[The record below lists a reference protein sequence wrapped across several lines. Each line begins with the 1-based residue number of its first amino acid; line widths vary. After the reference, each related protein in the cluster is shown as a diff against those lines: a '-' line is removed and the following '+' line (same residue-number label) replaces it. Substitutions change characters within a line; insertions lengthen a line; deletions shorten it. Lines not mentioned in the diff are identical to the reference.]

1 MSPERLIRS
10 VVRQFRNSPD
20 GAANHRQTV
29 TTDRLTHPVLFVALV
44 VLAGC
49 GSLGGGSST
58 VADTVTPVP
67 VPTDGE
73 AYSAGISAERVS
85 PDILVETHEQQMA
98 TTNYTFVSQQR
109 VVGPNGTMWVT
120 NRTRWVANGEESYAG
135 RIDHRVVEFPLG
147 RFSKPIEYWGNDSV
161 YASRR
166 ILSDRSEFYGWQ
178 RTADSPRNLTS
189 FPLMERSLEAT
200 RLSVVERPEGVA
212 VVGSELR
219 SPDRLPSPPY
229 LTDLRNVSVT
239 VSVSDGGVVTRW
251 RLAYDAALVNET
263 VRVTR
268 EARLTDVGET
278 TVRRPDWVDTARAQF
293 EASQDS

>member
-1 MSPERLIRS
+1 MSFERL
-10 VVRQFRNSPD
+10 
-20 GAANHRQTV
+20 A
-29 TTDRLTHPVLFVALV
+29 HPVLFAVLV

-49 GSLGGGSST
+49 GSLGGSSPT
-58 VADTVTPVP
+58 AADTVTPVP

-73 AYSAGISAERVS
+73 TYPAGISAAGVS
-85 PDILVETHEQQMA
+85 PGILVETHERRLA

-120 NRTRWVANGEESYAG
+120 NRTRRIANEEGSYAG

-147 RFSKPIEYWGNDSV
+147 RFSKPIEYWGNESV

-166 ILSDRSEFYGWQ
+166 ILSDRTEFYGWQ
-178 RTADSPRNLTS
+178 RNTDSPRNITS

-200 RLSVVERPEGVA
+200 RLSVVDGREGVTL
-212 VVGSELR
+212 VGSELR
-219 SPDRLPSPPY
+219 WPDRLPNPPY
-229 LTDLRNVSVT
+229 LTDPRNVSVT
-239 VSVSDGGVVTRW
+239 VSVGDDGVVTRW
-251 RLAYDAALVNET
+251 RLAYDATLVNGS

-278 TVRRPDWVDTARAQF
+278 TVRRPGWVDTARAEF
-293 EASQDS
+293 EASQDD